1 MTKQQSDVENK
12 ARLKEITEVLLRH
25 EIVRGVTP
33 EKLRRILEDLGP
45 TYVKLGQILSMRSDM
60 LPGAY
65 CKELSRLRSS
75 VAPMPFAQVKRIVEE
90 AYGRRLG
97 EIFSSFDERALGSAS
112 IAQVHAATLATG
124 ERVVVKVQ
132 RQGIYDTMS
141 RDIALLHRAVRVLK
155 YTGASE
161 LVDFNKVLDEIWAV
175 AQQEM
180 NFLTEA
186 ANLEEFRQL
195 SEEVAFVTCPK
206 LYRAYTTTQVLV
218 MEFID
223 GYGVDEKQRLLDAG
237 YDLSEIGRKLAD
249 HYVKQVVDDG
259 FFHADPHPGN
269 IRIREGKIVF
279 IDMGM
284 MGRLSHRDQALI
296 GRMVEGVALGD
307 VSAVKDAVMSIG
319 EIHGRVDHGR
329 LYADIDELL
338 AKYGSAD
345 LGGIDLA
352 RMFEDLMDVMKESH
366 IAMPPA
372 LSMLARGMATLEGV
386 VADLSPDV
394 SIVSVASGRLS
405 GRMLRDFD
413 FKKELR
419 HSARA
424 LYASARKALD
434 IPALAADVLRQTHRG
449 QTRLNLDMHASDS
462 LRALLFSLVDKLVA
476 GLVIAAL
483 LLGSSI
489 LCTTDMQP
497 RLLGVPLLGVLG
509 YGAALGL
516 ICYLWIKAK
525 RNR

>member
-1 MTKQQSDVENK
+1 MNRRQSDGENK

-259 FFHADPHPGN
+259 FF
-269 IRIREGKIVF
+269 
-279 IDMGM
+279 
-284 MGRLSHRDQALI
+284 Q
-296 GRMVEGVALGD
+296 
-307 VSAVKDAVMSIG
+307 
-319 EIHGRVDHGR
+319 
-329 LYADIDELL
+329 
-338 AKYGSAD
+338 
-345 LGGIDLA
+345 
-352 RMFEDLMDVMKESH
+352 
-366 IAMPPA
+366 
-372 LSMLARGMATLEGV
+372 
-386 VADLSPDV
+386 
-394 SIVSVASGRLS
+394 
-405 GRMLRDFD
+405 
-413 FKKELR
+413 
-419 HSARA
+419 
-424 LYASARKALD
+424 
-434 IPALAADVLRQTHRG
+434 
-449 QTRLNLDMHASDS
+449 
-462 LRALLFSLVDKLVA
+462 
-476 GLVIAAL
+476 
-483 LLGSSI
+483 SI
-489 LCTTDMQP
+489 L
-497 RLLGVPLLGVLG
+497 
-509 YGAALGL
+509 
-516 ICYLWIKAK
+516 
-525 RNR
+525 